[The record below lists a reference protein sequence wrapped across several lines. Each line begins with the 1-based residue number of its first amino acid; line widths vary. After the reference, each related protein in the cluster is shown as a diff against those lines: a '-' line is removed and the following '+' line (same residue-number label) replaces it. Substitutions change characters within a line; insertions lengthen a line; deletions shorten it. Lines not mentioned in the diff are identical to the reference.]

1 MQVSATE
8 ISDLIRKKIENFE
21 VRTEAQTEGK
31 VLLVGIQ
38 HAARWAD
45 GWYPVDVGMGDVA

>member
-21 VRTEAQTEGK
+21 VRTEAQTEGT
-31 VLLVGIQ
+31 VVTLTDGIVRIHGQ
-38 HAARWAD
+38 RRDARRD
-45 GWYPVDVGMGDVA
+45 DRVPG